1 MSGMRRSRYSRG
13 AHFKSWKKIIRF
25 FINILKIF
33 VLVILYLIVR
43 NLQIQQKIDKRRQE
57 WTCSI
62 LLFYNY
68 IFLAAISLSLA
79 IRVTT
84 NQTLL
89 VIETILLALV
99 TIFFTFKSISLFL
112 DGMYLYEDL
121 PDHEVNKNPE
131 SIVLYIIFILCF
143 LSNLFFM
150 IVVLYF
156 LCYLGVM
163 TYQLRGVLFQDDLVE
178 T

>member
-89 VIETILLALV
+89 VIETI
-99 TIFFTFKSISLFL
+99 IMN
-112 DGMYLYEDL
+112 D
-121 PDHEVNKNPE
+121 
-131 SIVLYIIFILCF
+131 LYISRETIQR
-143 LSNLFFM
+143 LSYWRWLP
-150 IVVLYF
+150 YF
-156 LCYLGVM
+156 SHSSLSVFSWMVCICM
-163 TYQLRGVLFQDDLVE
+163 KTYPIMRSIKIPNQQYF
-178 T
+178 TSFSYYAS